1 MMHICDVVY
10 AVAVT
15 LAIGL
20 VGGAALEENATSAA
34 LGPAVRIVLETPD
47 THVPPYVVEPEGAID
62 TPAPDSDS
70 PSGASSGVSGAVSAA
85 FERVEGP
92 DKTTYTVEEFYA
104 VLAAVL
110 EKE

>member
-1 MMHICDVVY
+1 M
-10 AVAVT
+10 T
-15 LAIGL
+15 PREQ
-20 VGGAALEENATSAA
+20 EENATSAA
-34 LGPAVRIVLETPD
+34 LGPAIRIVLETPD

-104 VLAAVL
+104 VLARSPWPDYLWESSPFGPWTGKTAL
-110 EKE
+110 EG